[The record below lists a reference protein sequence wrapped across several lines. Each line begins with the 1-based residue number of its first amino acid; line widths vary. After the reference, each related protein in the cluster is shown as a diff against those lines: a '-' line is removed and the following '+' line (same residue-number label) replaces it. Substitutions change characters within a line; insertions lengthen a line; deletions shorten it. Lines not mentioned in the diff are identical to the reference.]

1 MLSIASTDNSGLLI
15 LTFPIICVYSSWHLR
30 QNDLTNFYTLNS
42 SYKRRVIVFRNSY
55 FYALTCFK
63 KDDLLNLALH
73 KHLVSHLISIGL
85 LCYLRQFNEKF
96 AIMHYIKHT
105 SYSTKLS
112 SSSEDKKK
120 KSHYESE
127 EEHVISF
134 LVVRSG
140 ILHVEPYWLDWNGRV
155 WKIDP

>member
-1 MLSIASTDNSGLLI
+1 MVFN
-15 LTFPIICVYSSWHLR
+15 
-30 QNDLTNFYTLNS
+30 
-42 SYKRRVIVFRNSY
+42 KR
-55 FYALTCFK
+55 
-63 KDDLLNLALH
+63 
-73 KHLVSHLISIGL
+73 LVSHLISIGL

-112 SSSEDKKK
+112 SSEDKKK

-134 LVVRSG
+134 LVERSG
-140 ILHVEPYWLDWNGRV
+140 ILHVEPY
-155 WKIDP
+155 

>member
-1 MLSIASTDNSGLLI
+1 M
-15 LTFPIICVYSSWHLR
+15 
-30 QNDLTNFYTLNS
+30 
-42 SYKRRVIVFRNSY
+42 
-55 FYALTCFK
+55 
-63 KDDLLNLALH
+63 ALH
-73 KHLVSHLISIGL
+73 KHLVSHLIFSGL
-85 LCYLRQFNEKF
+85 LCSLRRFDEKF

-105 SYSTKLS
+105 SYSTKL

-140 ILHVEPYWLDWNGRV
+140 ILHVEPY
-155 WKIDP
+155 